1 MFDIKAKLTLKVVD
15 NEKGWVGIIF
25 RKKND
30 FNYYALD
37 ISKSWIRFR
46 KMINGKQE
54 VISKEAMTPNM
65 LSNIWYNLELKVV

>member
-1 MFDIKAKLTLKVVD
+1 MFDVKAKLTLKVVD

-37 ISKSWIRFR
+37 ISKTWIRFR
-46 KMINGKQE
+46 KMINGK
-54 VISKEAMTPNM
+54 
-65 LSNIWYNLELKVV
+65 